1 MATQVKAGGDIYP
14 ARFTTISTVANN
26 TVLESNSGDT
36 KLFGITTE
44 ATKNAPQSGG
54 SELAAESGDE
64 VRVYEPGSPPCLL
77 KIGSGGC
84 TAGDFLKPDNDGKG
98 VTATTG
104 AVAGAQAIETASE
117 GELALVRVTPPLYVA

>member
-36 KLFGITTE
+36 KLFGISTE

-54 SELAAESGDE
+54 SSLAAEANDE
-64 VRVYEPGSPPCLL
+64 IRVYEPGNTCLL
-77 KIGSGGC
+77 MIGSGGC
-84 TAGDFLKPDNDGKG
+84 TAGDFLKPDADGKG

-104 AVAGAQAIETASE
+104 AVAGAQAIETASAS
-117 GELALVRVTPPLYVA
+117 ELALVRVVPPLYVA